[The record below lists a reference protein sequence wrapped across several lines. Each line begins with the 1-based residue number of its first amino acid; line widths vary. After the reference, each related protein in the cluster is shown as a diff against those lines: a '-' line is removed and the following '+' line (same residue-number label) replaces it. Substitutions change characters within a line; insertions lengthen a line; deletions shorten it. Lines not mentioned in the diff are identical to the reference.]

1 MNQLEFKGKVALVTG
16 ASRGIG
22 RAIAIE
28 LAKNGAAIS
37 INYNS
42 DIKAAKET
50 QKLVNK
56 TGVKSEVFKADVSK
70 QKDIKNLIKNTEKKL
85 GPIDLLVT
93 NAGIAMLSKN
103 PLELDY
109 DIWKKTMATNVDGTL
124 LPIKEV
130 LPGMIK
136 RKFGRIVCI
145 SSVAGLGMR
154 PNMITYG
161 TSKAA
166 VIALV
171 RNLAAAVSP
180 HVRINSVA
188 PGLIETDMIQALDKK
203 ARKTIVETTPLKR
216 IGKPKDIANTV
227 CYLLSEKSDFTTGQT
242 LVTDGGRIPLPEY
255 NKGCK
260 CFKYQIF
267 FIISV
272 VISSML

>member
-1 MNQLEFKGKVALVTG
+1 MNTNEFKGKVALITG

-28 LAKNGAAIS
+28 LAKNGASIS

-42 DIKAAKET
+42 DIKSAKET

-56 TGVKSEVFKADVSK
+56 TGVKSEIFKADVSK
-70 QKDIKNLIKNTEKKL
+70 QKDVKTLIKNTEKKL

-93 NAGIAMLSKN
+93 NAGIALLSKSL
-103 PLELDY
+103 LELDY
-109 DIWKKTMATNVDGTL
+109 DVWKKTMATNVDGTL

-145 SSVAGLGMR
+145 SSIAGLGMR

-171 RNLAAAVSP
+171 RNLSAAVAP

-188 PGLIETDMIQALDKK
+188 PGLIETDMIQSLDKK
-203 ARKTIVETTPLKR
+203 VRKTMVETTPLQR
-216 IGKPKDIANTV
+216 IGKPQDIANTV
-227 CYLLSEKSDFTTGQT
+227 CYLLSDKSDFTTGQT
-242 LVTDGGRIPLPEY
+242 LVTDGGRVPLP
-255 NKGCK
+255 
-260 CFKYQIF
+260 
-267 FIISV
+267 
-272 VISSML
+272 

>member
-1 MNQLEFKGKVALVTG
+1 MKNLEFKGKVALITG

-28 LAKNGAAIS
+28 LAKNGANIA

-42 DIKAAKET
+42 NFKSAKET

-56 TGVKSEVFKADVSK
+56 TGVKSEIIKADVSK
-70 QKDIKNLIKNTEKKL
+70 EKSIKLLIKQTEKKL

-93 NAGIAMLSKN
+93 NAGIALLSKD
-103 PLELDY
+103 PLKLDY
-109 DIWKKTMATNVDGTL
+109 KIWKKTMATNVDGTL

-136 RKFGRIVCI
+136 RKYGRIVCL
-145 SSVAGLGMR
+145 SSIAGLGMR

-171 RNLAAAVSP
+171 RNLSAAVAP
-180 HVRINSVA
+180 HIRINSVA
-188 PGLIETDMIQALDKK
+188 PGLIETDMIESLDKK
-203 ARKTIVETTPLKR
+203 TRKNMIENTPLKR
-216 IGKPKDIANTV
+216 IGKPQDIANSV
-227 CYLLSEKSDFTTGQT
+227 CYLLSDRSDYTTGQT
-242 LVTDGGRIPLPEY
+242 IVTDGGRVPLP
-255 NKGCK
+255 
-260 CFKYQIF
+260 
-267 FIISV
+267 
-272 VISSML
+272 

>member
-1 MNQLEFKGKVALVTG
+1 MNTREFKGKVALITG

-28 LAKNGAAIS
+28 LARNGAAIS

-50 QKLVNK
+50 QKLVNEV
-56 TGVKSEVFKADVSK
+56 GVKSTIIKANISKEMEVKK
-70 QKDIKNLIKNTEKKL
+70 LIKNTEKKL
-85 GPIDLLVT
+85 GSIDLLVT
-93 NAGIAMLSKN
+93 NAGIALLSKK
-103 PLELDY
+103 PLELNY
-109 DIWKKTMATNVDGTL
+109 RVWKETMAANVDGTL

-171 RNLAAAVSP
+171 RNLSSAVAP
-180 HVRINSVA
+180 YIRINSVA
-188 PGLIETDMIQALDKK
+188 PGLIETDMIESLDKK
-203 ARKTIVETTPLKR
+203 ARKNIIENTPLQR
-216 IGKPKDIANTV
+216 IGETQDIANTV

-242 LVTDGGRIPLPEY
+242 LVTDGGRVPLP
-255 NKGCK
+255 
-260 CFKYQIF
+260 
-267 FIISV
+267 
-272 VISSML
+272 

>member
-1 MNQLEFKGKVALVTG
+1 MNTNEFKGKVALITG

-28 LAKNGAAIS
+28 LAKNGASIS

-42 DIKAAKET
+42 DIKSAKET

-56 TGVKSEVFKADVSK
+56 TGVKSEIFKADVSK
-70 QKDIKNLIKNTEKKL
+70 QKDVKTLIKNTEKKL

-93 NAGIAMLSKN
+93 NAGIALLSKSL
-103 PLELDY
+103 LELDY
-109 DIWKKTMATNVDGTL
+109 DVWKKTMATNVDGTL

-171 RNLAAAVSP
+171 RNLSAAVAP

-188 PGLIETDMIQALDKK
+188 PGLIETDMIQSLDKK
-203 ARKTIVETTPLKR
+203 VRKTMVETTPLQR

-227 CYLLSEKSDFTTGQT
+227 CYLLSDKSDFTTGQT
-242 LVTDGGRIPLPEY
+242 LVTDGGRVPLP
-255 NKGCK
+255 
-260 CFKYQIF
+260 
-267 FIISV
+267 
-272 VISSML
+272 

>member
-1 MNQLEFKGKVALVTG
+1 MNASEFKGKVALITG

-28 LAKNGAAIS
+28 LAKNGASIS

-42 DIKAAKET
+42 NIKSAKET
-50 QKLVNK
+50 QNLVNEM
-56 TGVKSEVFKADVSK
+56 GAKSIIFKANISK
-70 QKDIKNLIKNTEKKL
+70 EKEVKRLIKSTESKL

-93 NAGIAMLSKN
+93 NAGIAKLSKN

-109 DIWKKTMATNVDGTL
+109 KVWKETMATNVDGTL

-130 LPGMIK
+130 LPGMMK

-145 SSVAGLGMR
+145 TSVAGIGMR

-171 RNLAAAVSP
+171 RNLSSAVAP

-188 PGLIETDMIQALDKK
+188 PGLIETDMIESLDKK
-203 ARKTIVETTPLKR
+203 ARKNIVENTPLQR
-216 IGKPKDIANTV
+216 IGQTQDIANTV
-227 CYLLSEKSDFTTGQT
+227 SYLLSEKSDFTTGQT
-242 LVTDGGRIPLPEY
+242 LVTDGGRVCLP
-255 NKGCK
+255 
-260 CFKYQIF
+260 
-267 FIISV
+267 
-272 VISSML
+272 

>member
-1 MNQLEFKGKVALVTG
+1 MNQMEFKGKVALVTG

-28 LAKNGAAIS
+28 LAKNGASIA
-37 INYNS
+37 INYHS
-42 DIKAAKET
+42 DIKSAKET

-56 TGVKSEVFKADVSK
+56 TGVKSEIFKADVWK

-145 SSVAGLGMR
+145 SSVAGLGLR

-171 RNLAAAVSP
+171 RNLSSAVAP

-188 PGLIETDMIQALDKK
+188 PGLIETDMIQALNKK
-203 ARKTIVETTPLKR
+203 SRKNIVETTPLKR
-216 IGKPKDIANTV
+216 IGKPQDIANTV

-242 LVTDGGRIPLPEY
+242 LVTDGGRVPLP
-255 NKGCK
+255 
-260 CFKYQIF
+260 
-267 FIISV
+267 
-272 VISSML
+272 

>member
-1 MNQLEFKGKVALVTG
+1 MKNLEFKGKVALITG

-28 LAKNGAAIS
+28 LAKNGANIA

-42 DIKAAKET
+42 NFKSAKET

-56 TGVKSEVFKADVSK
+56 TGVKSEIIKADVSK
-70 QKDIKNLIKNTEKKL
+70 EKSIKLLIKQTEKKL

-93 NAGIAMLSKN
+93 NAGIALLSQD
-103 PLELDY
+103 PLKLDY
-109 DIWKKTMATNVDGTL
+109 KIWKKTMATNVDGTL

-136 RKFGRIVCI
+136 RKYGRIVCL
-145 SSVAGLGMR
+145 SSIAGLGMR

-171 RNLAAAVSP
+171 RNLSAAVAP
-180 HVRINSVA
+180 HIRINSVA
-188 PGLIETDMIQALDKK
+188 PGLIETDMIESLDKK
-203 ARKTIVETTPLKR
+203 TRKNMIENTPLKR
-216 IGKPKDIANTV
+216 IGKPQDIANSV
-227 CYLLSEKSDFTTGQT
+227 CYLLSDRSDYTTGQT
-242 LVTDGGRIPLPEY
+242 IVTDGGRVPLP
-255 NKGCK
+255 
-260 CFKYQIF
+260 
-267 FIISV
+267 
-272 VISSML
+272 

>member
-1 MNQLEFKGKVALVTG
+1 MNTNEFKGKVALITG

-28 LAKNGAAIS
+28 LAKNGASIS

-42 DIKAAKET
+42 DIKSAKET

-56 TGVKSEVFKADVSK
+56 TGVKSEIFKADVSK
-70 QKDIKNLIKNTEKKL
+70 QKDVKTLIKNTEKKL

-93 NAGIAMLSKN
+93 NAGIALLSKSL
-103 PLELDY
+103 LELDY
-109 DIWKKTMATNVDGTL
+109 DVWKKTMATNVDGTL

-145 SSVAGLGMR
+145 SSIAGLGMR

-171 RNLAAAVSP
+171 RNLSAAVAP

-188 PGLIETDMIQALDKK
+188 PGLIETDMIQSLDKK
-203 ARKTIVETTPLKR
+203 VRKTMVETTPLQR

-242 LVTDGGRIPLPEY
+242 LVTDGGRVPLP
-255 NKGCK
+255 
-260 CFKYQIF
+260 
-267 FIISV
+267 
-272 VISSML
+272 

>member
-1 MNQLEFKGKVALVTG
+1 MKNLEFKGKVALITG

-28 LAKNGAAIS
+28 LAKNGANIA

-42 DIKAAKET
+42 NFKSAKET

-56 TGVKSEVFKADVSK
+56 TGVKSEIIKADVSK
-70 QKDIKNLIKNTEKKL
+70 EKSIKLLIKQTEKKL

-93 NAGIAMLSKN
+93 NAGIALLSKD
-103 PLELDY
+103 PLKLDY
-109 DIWKKTMATNVDGTL
+109 KIWKKTMSTNVDGTL

-136 RKFGRIVCI
+136 RKYGRIVCL
-145 SSVAGLGMR
+145 SSIAGLGMR

-171 RNLAAAVSP
+171 RNLSAAVAP
-180 HVRINSVA
+180 HIRINSVA
-188 PGLIETDMIQALDKK
+188 PGLIETDMIESLDKK
-203 ARKTIVETTPLKR
+203 TRKNMIENTPLKR
-216 IGKPKDIANTV
+216 IGKPQDIANSV
-227 CYLLSEKSDFTTGQT
+227 CYLLSDRSDYTTGQT
-242 LVTDGGRIPLPEY
+242 IVTDGGRVPLP
-255 NKGCK
+255 
-260 CFKYQIF
+260 
-267 FIISV
+267 
-272 VISSML
+272 

>member
-1 MNQLEFKGKVALVTG
+1 MNTSEFKGKVALITG

-22 RAIAIE
+22 KAVAIE
-28 LAKNGAAIS
+28 LAKNGASIS

-50 QKLVNK
+50 QKIVNEVGIK
-56 TGVKSEVFKADVSK
+56 STIIKANISKEMEVKK
-70 QKDIKNLIKNTEKKL
+70 LIKNTEKKL

-93 NAGIAMLSKN
+93 NAGIALLSKK

-109 DIWKKTMATNVDGTL
+109 KVWKETMATNVDGTL

-171 RNLAAAVSP
+171 RNLSSAVAP

-188 PGLIETDMIQALDKK
+188 PGLIETDMIESLDKR
-203 ARKTIVETTPLKR
+203 ARKNIIENTPLQR
-216 IGKPKDIANTV
+216 IGKTQDIANTV

-242 LVTDGGRIPLPEY
+242 LVTDGGRVPLP
-255 NKGCK
+255 
-260 CFKYQIF
+260 
-267 FIISV
+267 
-272 VISSML
+272 

>member
-1 MNQLEFKGKVALVTG
+1 MKNLEFKGKVALITG

-28 LAKNGAAIS
+28 LAKNGANIA

-42 DIKAAKET
+42 NLKSAKET

-56 TGVKSEVFKADVSK
+56 IGVKSEIIKADVSK
-70 QKDIKNLIKNTEKKL
+70 EKSIKLLIKQTEKKL

-93 NAGIAMLSKN
+93 NAGIALLSKD
-103 PLELDY
+103 PLKLDY
-109 DIWKKTMATNVDGTL
+109 KIWKKTMATNVDGTL

-136 RKFGRIVCI
+136 RKYGRIVCL
-145 SSVAGLGMR
+145 SSIAGLGMR

-171 RNLAAAVSP
+171 RNLSAAVAP
-180 HVRINSVA
+180 HIRINSVA
-188 PGLIETDMIQALDKK
+188 PGLIETDMIESLDKK
-203 ARKTIVETTPLKR
+203 TRKNMIENTPLKR
-216 IGKPKDIANTV
+216 IGKPQDIANSV
-227 CYLLSEKSDFTTGQT
+227 CYLLSDRSDYTTGQT
-242 LVTDGGRIPLPEY
+242 IVTDGGRVPLP
-255 NKGCK
+255 
-260 CFKYQIF
+260 
-267 FIISV
+267 
-272 VISSML
+272 

>member
-1 MNQLEFKGKVALVTG
+1 MKNLEFKGKVALITG

-28 LAKNGAAIS
+28 LAKNGANIA

-42 DIKAAKET
+42 NFKSAKQT

-56 TGVKSEVFKADVSK
+56 TGVKSEIIKADVSK
-70 QKDIKNLIKNTEKKL
+70 EKSIKLLIKQTEKKL

-93 NAGIAMLSKN
+93 NAGIALLSKD
-103 PLELDY
+103 PLKLDY
-109 DIWKKTMATNVDGTL
+109 KIWKKTMATNVDGTL

-136 RKFGRIVCI
+136 RKYGRIVCL
-145 SSVAGLGMR
+145 SSIAGLGMR

-171 RNLAAAVSP
+171 RNLSAAVAP
-180 HVRINSVA
+180 HIRINSVA
-188 PGLIETDMIQALDKK
+188 PGLIETDMIESLDKK
-203 ARKTIVETTPLKR
+203 TRKNMIENTPLKR
-216 IGKPKDIANTV
+216 IGKPQDIANSV
-227 CYLLSEKSDFTTGQT
+227 CYLLSDRSDYTTGQT
-242 LVTDGGRIPLPEY
+242 IVTDGGRVPLP
-255 NKGCK
+255 
-260 CFKYQIF
+260 
-267 FIISV
+267 
-272 VISSML
+272 

>member
-1 MNQLEFKGKVALVTG
+1 MNASEFKGKVALITG

-28 LAKNGAAIS
+28 LAKNGASIS

-42 DIKAAKET
+42 NIKSAKET
-50 QKLVNK
+50 QNLVNEM
-56 TGVKSEVFKADVSK
+56 GAKSIIFKANISK
-70 QKDIKNLIKNTEKKL
+70 EKEVKRLIKSTENKL

-93 NAGIAMLSKN
+93 NAGIAKLSKN

-109 DIWKKTMATNVDGTL
+109 KVWKETMATNVDGTL

-130 LPGMIK
+130 LPGMMK

-145 SSVAGLGMR
+145 TSVAGIGMR

-171 RNLAAAVSP
+171 RNLSSAVAP

-188 PGLIETDMIQALDKK
+188 PGLIETDMIESLDKK
-203 ARKTIVETTPLKR
+203 ARKNIVENTPLQR
-216 IGKPKDIANTV
+216 IGQTQDIANTV
-227 CYLLSEKSDFTTGQT
+227 SYLLSEKSDFTTGQT
-242 LVTDGGRIPLPEY
+242 LVTDGGRVSLP
-255 NKGCK
+255 
-260 CFKYQIF
+260 
-267 FIISV
+267 
-272 VISSML
+272 

>member
-1 MNQLEFKGKVALVTG
+1 MNASEFKGKVALITG

-28 LAKNGAAIS
+28 LAKNGASIS

-42 DIKAAKET
+42 NIKSAKET
-50 QKLVNK
+50 QNLVNEM
-56 TGVKSEVFKADVSK
+56 GAKSIIFKANISK
-70 QKDIKNLIKNTEKKL
+70 EKEVKRLIKSTENKL

-93 NAGIAMLSKN
+93 NAGIAKLSKN

-109 DIWKKTMATNVDGTL
+109 KVWKETMATNVDGTL

-130 LPGMIK
+130 LPGMMK

-145 SSVAGLGMR
+145 TSVAGIGMR

-171 RNLAAAVSP
+171 RNLSSAVAP

-188 PGLIETDMIQALDKK
+188 PGLIETDMIESLDKK
-203 ARKTIVETTPLKR
+203 ARKNIVENTPLQR
-216 IGKPKDIANTV
+216 IGQTQDIANTV
-227 CYLLSEKSDFTTGQT
+227 SYLLSEKSDFTTGQT
-242 LVTDGGRIPLPEY
+242 LVTDGGRVALP
-255 NKGCK
+255 
-260 CFKYQIF
+260 
-267 FIISV
+267 
-272 VISSML
+272 

>member
-1 MNQLEFKGKVALVTG
+1 MNTNEFKGKVALITG

-28 LAKNGAAIS
+28 LAKNGASIS

-42 DIKAAKET
+42 DIKSAKET

-56 TGVKSEVFKADVSK
+56 TGVKSEIFKADVSK
-70 QKDIKNLIKNTEKKL
+70 QKDVKTLIKNTEKKL

-93 NAGIAMLSKN
+93 NAGIALLSKSL
-103 PLELDY
+103 LELDY
-109 DIWKKTMATNVDGTL
+109 DVWKKTMATNVDGTL

-145 SSVAGLGMR
+145 SSIAGLGMR

-171 RNLAAAVSP
+171 RNLSAAVAP

-188 PGLIETDMIQALDKK
+188 PGLIETDMIQSLDKK
-203 ARKTIVETTPLKR
+203 VRKTIVETTPLQR

-242 LVTDGGRIPLPEY
+242 LVTDGGRVPLP
-255 NKGCK
+255 
-260 CFKYQIF
+260 
-267 FIISV
+267 
-272 VISSML
+272 

>member
-1 MNQLEFKGKVALVTG
+1 MNSQEFKGKVALITG

-22 RAIAIE
+22 RAIAVE
-28 LAKNGAAIS
+28 LAKNGASIS

-42 DIKAAKET
+42 DIKSAKET

-56 TGVKSEVFKADVSK
+56 TGVKSEIFKADVSK
-70 QKDIKNLIKNTEKKL
+70 QKDVKTLIKNTEKKL

-93 NAGIAMLSKN
+93 NAGIALLSKSL
-103 PLELDY
+103 LELDY
-109 DIWKKTMATNVDGTL
+109 DVWKKTMATNVDGTL

-145 SSVAGLGMR
+145 SSIAGLGMR

-171 RNLAAAVSP
+171 RNLSAAVAP

-188 PGLIETDMIQALDKK
+188 PGLIETDMIQSLDKK
-203 ARKTIVETTPLKR
+203 VRKTIVETTPLQR
-216 IGKPKDIANTV
+216 IGKPQDIANTV
-227 CYLLSEKSDFTTGQT
+227 CYLLSDKSDFTTGQT
-242 LVTDGGRIPLPEY
+242 LVTDGGRVPLP
-255 NKGCK
+255 
-260 CFKYQIF
+260 
-267 FIISV
+267 
-272 VISSML
+272 

>member
-1 MNQLEFKGKVALVTG
+1 MKNIEFKGKVALITG

-28 LAKNGAAIS
+28 LAKNGANIA

-42 DIKAAKET
+42 NFKSAKET

-56 TGVKSEVFKADVSK
+56 TGVKSEIIKADVSK
-70 QKDIKNLIKNTEKKL
+70 EKSIKLLIKQTEKKL

-93 NAGIAMLSKN
+93 NAGIALLSKD
-103 PLELDY
+103 PLKLDY
-109 DIWKKTMATNVDGTL
+109 KIWKKTMATNVDGTL

-136 RKFGRIVCI
+136 RKYGRIVCL
-145 SSVAGLGMR
+145 SSIAGLGMR

-171 RNLAAAVSP
+171 RNLSAAVAP
-180 HVRINSVA
+180 HIRINSVA
-188 PGLIETDMIQALDKK
+188 PGLIETDMIESLDKK
-203 ARKTIVETTPLKR
+203 TRKNMIENTPLKR
-216 IGKPKDIANTV
+216 IGKPQDIANSV
-227 CYLLSEKSDFTTGQT
+227 CYLLSDRSDYTTGQT
-242 LVTDGGRIPLPEY
+242 IVTDGGRVPLP
-255 NKGCK
+255 
-260 CFKYQIF
+260 
-267 FIISV
+267 
-272 VISSML
+272 

>member
-1 MNQLEFKGKVALVTG
+1 MKNLEFKGKVALITG

-28 LAKNGAAIS
+28 LAKNGANIA

-42 DIKAAKET
+42 NLKSAKET

-56 TGVKSEVFKADVSK
+56 TGVKSEIIKADVSK
-70 QKDIKNLIKNTEKKL
+70 EKSIKLLIKQTEKKL

-93 NAGIAMLSKN
+93 NAGIALLSKD
-103 PLELDY
+103 PLKLDY
-109 DIWKKTMATNVDGTL
+109 KIWKKTMATNVDGTL

-136 RKFGRIVCI
+136 RKYGRIVCL
-145 SSVAGLGMR
+145 SSIAGLGMR

-171 RNLAAAVSP
+171 RNLSAAVAP
-180 HVRINSVA
+180 HTRINSVA
-188 PGLIETDMIQALDKK
+188 PGLIETDMIESLDKK
-203 ARKTIVETTPLKR
+203 TRKNMIENTPLKR
-216 IGKPKDIANTV
+216 IGKPQDIANSV
-227 CYLLSEKSDFTTGQT
+227 CYLLSDRSDYTTGQT
-242 LVTDGGRIPLPEY
+242 IVTDGGRVPLP
-255 NKGCK
+255 
-260 CFKYQIF
+260 
-267 FIISV
+267 
-272 VISSML
+272 

>member
-1 MNQLEFKGKVALVTG
+1 MNTSEFKGKVALITG

-22 RAIAIE
+22 KAVAIE
-28 LAKNGAAIS
+28 LAKNGASIS

-50 QKLVNK
+50 QKIVNEV
-56 TGVKSEVFKADVSK
+56 GVKSTIIKANISKEMEVKK
-70 QKDIKNLIKNTEKKL
+70 LIKNTEKKL

-93 NAGIAMLSKN
+93 NAGIALLSKK

-109 DIWKKTMATNVDGTL
+109 KIWKETMATNVDGTL

-171 RNLAAAVSP
+171 RNLSSAVAP

-188 PGLIETDMIQALDKK
+188 PGLIETDMIESLDKR
-203 ARKTIVETTPLKR
+203 ARKNIIENTPLQR
-216 IGKPKDIANTV
+216 IGKTQDIANTV

-242 LVTDGGRIPLPEY
+242 LVTDGGRVPLP
-255 NKGCK
+255 
-260 CFKYQIF
+260 
-267 FIISV
+267 
-272 VISSML
+272 